1 MVIAGCTRRK
11 RVTAA
16 SMPAIELYEG
26 GCVPALRA
34 RIGCRADLAGR
45 VFFLSARHG
54 LIRADTPLQTY
65 DQRLTRERAAELH
78 PGVSEA
84 VERAVGDLAPVE
96 EMLLLV
102 EPDYLVPLAG
112 LLAWPRRP
120 VLHWF
125 PDPGHAWAAAGTV
138 LDRWGW
144 R

>member
-1 MVIAGCTRRK
+1 MIAGCTRRK

-16 SMPAIELYEG
+16 PVRALDLYEG

-34 RIGCRADLAGR
+34 RIGRRADLAGR

-54 LIRADTPLQTY
+54 LIGANARVQTY
-65 DQRLTRERAAELH
+65 DERLTPERAARLR

-84 VERAVGDLAPVE
+84 VEQAIRERAPVD

-102 EPDYLVPLAG
+102 EPDYLAPLAD
-112 LLAWPRRP
+112 LLASPQRP
-120 VLHWF
+120 TLRWCR
-125 PDPGHAWAAAGTV
+125 GNAWDTASAV